1 MFLMLQLDYLFR
13 FCRVS
18 VVVFVAHFFAFRIV
32 LVSVLIPVP
41 VSGLVSVLIISCPL
55 CLSPCPRS
63 LCLSLCLSLPLP
75 LIHCL
80 PVPVLG
86 PWASLFPCPC
96 PCLFSLCS
104 RGRPC
109 SCSSRPILVLFAIFA
124 ISQCPFIL
132 FTTDSVSSSWR

>member
-1 MFLMLQLDYLFR
+1 MFLLLRLDYLSR

-18 VVVFVAHFFAFRIV
+18 VVAFVAHFFAFRIV
-32 LVSVLIPVP
+32 VVSVLIPVP
-41 VSGLVSVLIISCPL
+41 DPVSVSVLITSCPL
-55 CLSPCPRS
+55 CLSPCPHS
-63 LCLSLCLSLPLP
+63 LCLSLCLSLSLP

-80 PVPVLG
+80 PVFG